1 MPLSK
6 CPRSGKLFDNTLGPV
21 HPDVMEEEQADY
33 QRILDYIAEHPNCK
47 TEDAAKATGVD
58 IGCLQRLVKQ
68 GRVAA
73 LSQEDLRAQEE
84 ENQKRAEEI
93 AKRNA
98 RLAQDL
104 QRAASTLKEAGPQV
118 KIGSV
123 HNTLEEKR
131 QGRR

>member
-6 CPRSGKLFDNTLGPV
+6 CPRSGKLFDNALGPV
-21 HPDVMEEEQADY
+21 HPDVLEEEEADY
-33 QRILDYIAEHPNCK
+33 QRILDYISEHPNCG
-47 TEDAAKATGVD
+47 TDEAAKATGVEVA
-58 IGCLQRLVKQ
+58 CLQRLVKQ

-73 LSQEDLRAQEE
+73 LSQEDLRLQEE
-84 ENQKRAEEI
+84 ENLKRAEEV

-104 QRAASTLKEAGPQV
+104 QRAATTLKDAVPQA